1 MIIRQEVEK
10 DHEIVFR
17 LIEAAFRDMEM
28 SDQQEH
34 FLVERLRLSDA
45 FIPELSLVA
54 IGYET
59 IIGHILLTRISIV
72 NEENVTPSLALAPV
86 SVLPEF
92 QGRGVGTALII
103 ESHKVAKNMGHDSIV
118 LVGHPDYYPRFGYEC
133 INRYG
138 ITLPFDVPEEASMI
152 KGLSSGALNNV
163 KGAVMYPKAFF
174 GE

>member
-10 DHEIVFR
+10 DHETVFK

-34 FLVERLRLSDA
+34 FLAERLRLSDA
-45 FIPELSLVA
+45 FIPELSLVT
-54 IGYET
+54 IEHET

-72 NEENVTPSLALAPV
+72 NEENVTSSLALAPV

-92 QGRGVGTALII
+92 QGRGVGSALII
-103 ESHKVAKNMGHDSIV
+103 ESHKVAKDLGHDSIV
-118 LVGHPDYYPRFGYEC
+118 LVGHPNFYPRFGYEP
-133 INRYG
+133 IHRYG
-138 ITLPFDVPEEASMI
+138 ISLPFDVPEEVSMI
-152 KGLSSGALNNV
+152 KDLSLGALNNV
-163 KGAVMYPKAFF
+163 KGEVMYPRAFY